1 MGCRLRPAAHFIWSC
16 IMPSRVLI
24 SECSGLRFTANL
36 PGCETLFVER
46 IRVAASADVVT

>member
-16 IMPSRVLI
+16 IVPSRVLNWRR
-24 SECSGLRFTANL
+24 SGLRFTANL
-36 PGCETLFVER
+36 PGCETFFVER